1 MAGPPSVSTMP
12 GAWKKGGHRK
22 IAMKGKLSIL
32 LAVVALML
40 VVSAGAALAPISAGA
55 PRRPTQDAAKQD
67 KGGQVRGKEP

>member
-1 MAGPPSVSTMP
+1 
-12 GAWKKGGHRK
+12 
-22 IAMKGKLSIL
+22 MKGKLSIL